1 MKTNRSPASSRRD
14 SRSLTHHLW
23 LTVALVLASFAFAA
37 TSALAHGS
45 SDAYLHLE
53 RAAVAAN
60 TTLRVDIAL
69 RDLDREVAI
78 DADDDRAVTWGEV
91 RRAWPAIRE
100 HLRPTIEL
108 RTNEGRACML
118 AARGDAEL
126 ARRDTGAFVVLRH
139 DIVCP
144 DAAFPASVV
153 YRLFEST
160 DAGHRG
166 LLRID
171 DAIARS
177 ASPAALLVL
186 KPSAEPAPLSPAL
199 GAASI
204 DEAGRAAGTSISQ
217 GGFLH
222 FVREGIAHIASGV
235 DHILFLVVLIVVT
248 VFAREGGR
256 WVVRESPR
264 AIVGET
270 LGIVTAFTLT
280 HSITLGLAAAGVV
293 TPASRWVESL
303 IAASVLFTALDNLKL
318 VRGRSSGTTGVALA
332 GPRAM
337 SMPRWALAGIFGFAH
352 GFGFAGPLQEL
363 GLRGADLVMPLL
375 AFNLGVEA
383 GQLAVVALL
392 LPVLLAGRRAPR
404 YRSVVVPALSITVG
418 LLAAAWLVERSL
430 ELDFG
435 LPL

>member
-1 MKTNRSPASSRRD
+1 MKTKRSPASCRRD
-14 SRSLTHHLW
+14 SRSLVRHLW
-23 LTVALVLASFAFAA
+23 LTVALMLASFAFAA

-53 RAAVAAN
+53 RDAVAAN

-78 DADDDRAVTWGEV
+78 DADDDHAVTWGEV

-100 HLRPTIEL
+100 HLRPAIEL
-108 RTNEGRACML
+108 RTNEGRACTL

-126 ARRDTGAFVVLRH
+126 AQRDAGAFVVLRH
-139 DIVCP
+139 DVVCP
-144 DAAFPASVV
+144 DAAFPASVA

-160 DAGHRG
+160 DASHRG

-171 DAIARS
+171 DATARP
-177 ASPAALLVL
+177 ASPAAVLVL
-186 KPSAEPAPLSPAL
+186 KPSPEPAPLSPAP
-199 GAASI
+199 GAANI
-204 DEAGRAAGTSISQ
+204 DEEGRAARTSTSQ
-217 GGFLH
+217 GGFFH
-222 FVREGIAHIASGV
+222 FAREGVAHITGGA

-256 WVVRESPR
+256 WVVRESAR
-264 AIVGET
+264 AIVADT
-270 LGIVTAFTLT
+270 VRIVTAFTLT

-293 TPASRWVESL
+293 TPSSRWVESV

-318 VRGRSSGTTGVALA
+318 VQGRSRVTTGVALA
-332 GPRAM
+332 GSRAM
-337 SMPRWALAGIFGFAH
+337 PMPRWALAGIFGFAH

-392 LPVLLAGRRAPR
+392 LPVMLAWRRAPR
-404 YRSVVVPALSITVG
+404 YRGVFVPALSIAVG

-430 ELDFG
+430 DLDLG